1 MMKRFRFSLQKVLE
15 VRQTEEKIIQ
25 KQLAMKLREVLDAR
39 KQGQRLQEELQQS
52 LDEKSRMEQGVFNS
66 AIYMNHQR
74 HLESLRDQLF
84 ENKQLIARLEEE
96 QEEIRMKL
104 LTKAQERKTIERLR
118 ETRLEE
124 YRKEVKKEEQ
134 VFLDEISAQNQ
145 RYRMM
150 RENS

>member
-1 MMKRFRFSLQKVLE
+1 MKRFRFSLQKVLE